1 MKTEVYTWRVSA
13 DLKSSLE
20 REARS
25 RKVPVSAILDL
36 AAREWLKASTEE
48 NDGEAEQQRLHR
60 AAASCLGTIAGG
72 DPGRSENVRR
82 NVRLRLGR
90 NRGR

>member
-13 DLKSSLE
+13 DLKTSLE
-20 REARS
+20 REARN
-25 RKVPVSAILDL
+25 RKVPVSTILDL

-48 NDGEAEQQRLHR
+48 DDGEAEQQRLHR
-60 AAASCLGTIAGG
+60 AASNCLGTIAGG

-82 NVRLRLGR
+82 TVRSRLGQ